1 MKIWIDIGHPAH
13 VHYFRN
19 FIKIMEAKG
28 HEFFISARDRY
39 PVKELLE
46 HYDIEFYNRGKGKDS
61 VLGKL
66 YYLLVTDI
74 KFLIKALKFKPSI
87 LISFNGPY
95 TTHVGKVLNKP
106 SIVIDDTDSAS
117 LSRKFYKPFA
127 SHILNPDVFK
137 HDLGKKQIKF
147 KGYMELSYLHPKYFK
162 PDVSGNEILGLK
174 EGEDYVIIRFVNW
187 NAHHDYGLNGISK
200 ELKHKAVLEFSKYAK
215 VFITSEDKLPDEL
228 EKYRI
233 KINPVDMHK
242 VLKSAKL
249 LFGESATMASECAVL
264 GVPAIFIDKHGRSYT
279 DEEES
284 RYKIVFNFNENKDN
298 VKKAIDKGVE
308 ILKRNE
314 SFEHIKKEIL
324 SEKISFTDFLVWF
337 VKDYPN
343 SAHTLKNDLNYQDR
357 FIISKL

>member
-1 MKIWIDIGHPAH
+1 MKIFIDIGHPAH

-46 HYDIEFYNRGKGKDS
+46 HYKIDFYNRGKGKNS

-66 YYLLVTDI
+66 YYLVLTDI
-74 KFLIKALKFKPSI
+74 KLLIKALKFKPSM

-95 TTHVGKVLNKP
+95 TTHVGKLLNKP
-106 SIVIDDTDSAS
+106 SIVFDDTDSAS

-137 HDLGKKQIKF
+137 HDLGEKQIKF

-162 PDVSGNEILGLK
+162 PDISGNEILGIK

-187 NAHHDYGLNGISK
+187 NAHHDYGHNGISE
-200 ELKHKAVLEFSKYAK
+200 ELKYKAVKEFSKYAK
-215 VFITSEDKLPDEL
+215 VFITSENILPDEL

-233 KINPVDMHK
+233 NIDPVDMHK
-242 VLKSAKL
+242 VLRSAML

-264 GVPAIFIDKHGRSYT
+264 GVPAIFIDNDGRSYT

-284 RYKIVFNFNENKDN
+284 RYNIVFNFNESDN
-298 VKKAIDKGVE
+298 DVIKAIDKGVE
-308 ILKRNE
+308 VLKEKR
-314 SFEHIKKEIL
+314 SYDHVKSEIL
-324 SEKISFTDFLVWF
+324 SEKISLTDYLVWF
-337 VKDYPN
+337 AEEYPN
-343 SAHTLKNDLNYQDR
+343 SAHILKNDANYQNK
-357 FIISKL
+357 FIINK